1 MASAI
6 YSAED
11 GVAVISDAS
20 STTSSR
26 SSRSTRSS
34 VVEQSHNNGSV
45 IMRPSA
51 SFHDD
56 PSIKVDAIP
65 PDLDFGISVGEAAAS
80 SAPSNST
87 RPRLKLFVITLS
99 VAIGVGLLLRLSSIR
114 DLIGGGG
121 SDGGGSYG
129 NSNKNG
135 NPYDP
140 GYWGKAWPFVDPP
153 YASGLEAEIASRG
166 KMGNMYAVTFNQG
179 HLHCKQKY
187 DEVQPGRRQCT
198 YSIPLGDTKF
208 HESTEEEEEGM
219 LVLYQKP
226 TSYFAP
232 KFVRT
237 FLDDFPDDIVF
248 LLGRDA
254 DDSQMYRLMLMS
266 IKPDDEG
273 DSGEV
278 TPSHLSHLSKFG
290 MSMTLTS
297 DSGGTATFYSG
308 VGGDPFELL
317 RESVTMAVH
326 EVVLGHFLLGASE
339 DITLVYNSLILGG
352 VSTYKYGTLQPLS
365 SSTKDLPIY
374 ETARLHAMVLSISG
388 GHPYFGGEAGTEN
401 ATIRREA
408 VCTDGTM
415 LICSRTG
422 LPTESA
428 LLRDPRA
435 FGPLLVQN
443 TNGARDVQITSGVLG
458 VFNIAAARKPYVPM
472 SNPPASK
479 MAVSLRPSD
488 IHDFGPFPRRTPYLA
503 FSHETRQA
511 TVILSAEESFDMSLP
526 LDRVWTDIVTIVPI
540 AKLAQVYG
548 SLAHYQVAP
557 LGILGK
563 FNAAGAILKR
573 EQNDKTAAARTR
585 LLVRGCGQLSVL
597 VRKMTSQ
604 GIFQKL
610 PDAVQTVQVEEEI
623 VPHKELSLVDL
634 DDDTAPIL
642 GVGGKGFNLVQF
654 NITCEGRDQ
663 WVTIDLVV

>member
-1 MASAI
+1 
-6 YSAED
+6 
-11 GVAVISDAS
+11 
-20 STTSSR
+20 
-26 SSRSTRSS
+26 
-34 VVEQSHNNGSV
+34 
-45 IMRPSA
+45 MRPSA

-56 PSIKVDAIP
+56 PSIKVDVIP
-65 PDLDFGISVGEAAAS
+65 PDLDFRIAAAAS
-80 SAPSNST
+80 SAQASNTSA
-87 RPRLKLFVITLS
+87 RPRLKLFVMALS
-99 VAIGVGLLLRLSSIR
+99 VAIGVGLFLRLSSIR
-114 DLIGGGG
+114 DLIRGGG

-129 NSNKNG
+129 SNKNNG
-135 NPYDP
+135 PYDP
-140 GYWGKAWPFVDPP
+140 RYWDEAWPFVDPP
-153 YASGLEAEIASRG
+153 YASGLEAEITSRG
-166 KMGNMYAVTFNQG
+166 KMGNLYTLTFDQEQ
-179 HLHCKQKY
+179 LHCKQKY
-187 DEVQPGRRQCT
+187 DAAQPGRRQCT
-198 YSIPLGDTKF
+198 YSIPLGGTKF

-237 FLDDFPDDIVF
+237 FLDDFPEDIVL

-254 DDSQMYRLMLMS
+254 DDGQMYRLILMS

-278 TPSHLSHLSKFG
+278 TPSHLSHLNKFG

-297 DSGGTATFYSG
+297 DSGGTVAFYSG
-308 VGGDPFELL
+308 VGADPFELL
-317 RESVTMAVH
+317 RESVAMAVH
-326 EVVLGHFLLGASE
+326 EVVLGHFLLGASD

-352 VSTYKYGTLQPLS
+352 VSAYKYGPLQPLS

-374 ETARLHAMVLSISG
+374 ETTRLHAMVLSISG
-388 GHPYFGGEAGTEN
+388 GHPYFGGEAGAQN
-401 ATIRREA
+401 STIRQEA

-415 LICSRTG
+415 LLCSRTG

-428 LLRDPRA
+428 LLRDPQA
-435 FGPLLVQN
+435 FGPLILQN
-443 TNGARDVQITSGVLG
+443 TNGVRDVQITSGVLG
-458 VFNIAAARKPYVPM
+458 VFNIAAAHKPYVSLP
-472 SNPPASK
+472 NPPTSQ
-479 MAVSLRPSD
+479 MTVSLRPSD

-511 TVILSAEESFDMSLP
+511 GVIRSAEESFDMSLP
-526 LDRVWTDIVTIVPI
+526 LDSVWTDVVTFVPI

-557 LGILGK
+557 LGIMGK
-563 FNAAGAILKR
+563 FNAGGAILKR
-573 EQNDKTAAARTR
+573 EHNDKTAAARTR

-610 PDAVQTVQVEEEI
+610 PDAVETVRVEEEI

-634 DDDTAPIL
+634 DDDTAPIV

-654 NITCEGRDQ
+654 NTTCVGRDQ